1 MVGWVLLDLDGV
13 IYRGDSPI
21 EGSREAIE
29 SLNCNG
35 FKTRYLTNNATL
47 TEEELGQKLAG
58 MGIKTKPND
67 ILTSGKAASMYLKE
81 RKGQLLIYPVGS
93 KALEFELKQQGHRI
107 VDWREA
113 QAVVACLDFD
123 FDYAKL
129 ANSSNAIRNGA
140 LFVAT
145 NRDSVIPVERGLMPG
160 AGAIVSAIEVASGV
174 RAISIGK
181 PETEIASIASRS
193 WGLSEKDAV
202 VVGDRLDTD
211 IALGN
216 RIGAITALVLTG
228 FASSSDAAMAKSSD
242 EMPNYVFRDLKEFS
256 ESLIEGKIV

>member
-29 SLNCNG
+29 SLNRNG

-47 TEEELGQKLAG
+47 TGEEFGQKLAR
-58 MGIKTKPND
+58 MGIRVRADD

-93 KALEFELKQQGHRI
+93 KALEFELRQQGHRI

-113 QAVVACLDFD
+113 QAVVVCLDFN

-129 ANSSNAIRNGA
+129 ANSSSAIRNGA

-145 NRDSVIPVERGLMPG
+145 NRDSVIPVEGGLIPG
-160 AGAIVSAIEVASGV
+160 AGAIISAIEEASGA
-174 RAISIGK
+174 RAMSIGK
-181 PETEIASIASRS
+181 PETEIFSIGSRI
-193 WGLSEKDAV
+193 WGLSEKDAI

-211 IALGN
+211 MALGN

-228 FASSSDAAMAKSSD
+228 FTSSSDVTLAKSS
-242 EMPNYVFRDLKEFS
+242 EEVPKYVFKNLRGFS